1 MRNPRIAIIT
11 LLALALSATANAQ
24 APAAQ
29 GPGAN
34 AQAPSRPG
42 TAVIAGLL
50 KTIDGKPADEVRV
63 SALQA
68 PPPNVRPEDGIQYY
82 LTPPPI
88 RTVMTDKEGRYR
100 ITNLAPGR
108 YFVAAGIP
116 GQDTYYPDAIDGYGA
131 TVFTV
136 AADSTTTA
144 DFALVT
150 PLAGRITGRVVPPP
164 DPGMQENAILS
175 GVYLTELV
183 ETPVHPDGT
192 FEFGRVPEGTY
203 LVDLFPTYPG
213 LASILFEVSDK
224 DVSNLRLIR
233 PKLYTVS
240 GRFNVARGPLPWA
253 LLAFYT
259 DTSYAAADIKDDGT
273 FTVRLHSATHFT
285 DLAGMPS
292 DYEMTRIRR
301 GTQDVTKGLIVGDQ
315 DVSGLIIDVA
325 VPDNLPKMTGRV
337 TGVPADRLAS
347 MKVEINGPIF
357 GKLQTSPRPDGT
369 FEFANITPGA
379 YWVAI
384 PQAPQFEPLYVAV
397 DWDGANVNIAIPAR

>member
-1 MRNPRIAIIT
+1 MQIVRPALLLIAMFAASS
-11 LLALALSATANAQ
+11 LPAHAQ
-24 APAAQ
+24 APAAT
-29 GPGAN
+29 
-34 AQAPSRPG
+34 RPG
-42 TAVIAGLL
+42 TAVITGTL
-50 KTIDGKPADEVRV
+50 KTIDGKPADDVRV

-68 PPPNVRPEDGIQYY
+68 PPENVRPQDGIQYY
-82 LTPPPI
+82 LAPPPI
-88 RTVMTDKEGRYR
+88 RTVMTDKDGRYR
-100 ITNLAPGR
+100 ITNLPPGR

-131 TVFTV
+131 KVLTPG
-136 AADSTTTA
+136 ADSTTTI

-150 PLAGRITGRVVPPP
+150 PLAGRISGRVVPPEP
-164 DPGMQENAILS
+164 TVQEVAILS

-183 ETPVHPDGT
+183 ETPVKPDGT

-213 LASILFEVSDK
+213 LNSILFQISDK
-224 DVSNLRLIR
+224 DVSNLELKR

-259 DTSYAAADIKDDGT
+259 DTSYAAAQIKDDGT

-301 GTQDVTKGLIVGDQ
+301 GNQDVTKGLVVGDA
-315 DVSGLIIDVA
+315 DVSGLVIDVDRA
-325 VPDNLPKMTGRV
+325 RQPADASRVASPVCRPAGSRRCAWRSTGRFS
-337 TGVPADRLAS
+337 AS
-347 MKVEINGPIF
+347 CDPPSSR
-357 GKLQTSPRPDGT
+357 TAPSSSRASP
-369 FEFANITPGA
+369 
-379 YWVAI
+379 
-384 PQAPQFEPLYVAV
+384 
-397 DWDGANVNIAIPAR
+397 PARTGWRFRRLPNSSPSMSPSTGMEPTSRSPFRRAGNPIMNRES